1 MLSKRRIHLWYFNPA
16 GNYGVKTHSHDQTSP
31 FVLHRDRLPELH
43 STDNVSDP
51 IAKIRLVDPVGQ
63 SEWYLVEYNYETQL
77 AYGLAITEDYP
88 EGRMGYIHLDELR
101 QCASSY
107 ELANCS

>member
-63 SEWYLVEYNYETQL
+63 SEVVFGGIQL
-77 AYGLAITEDYP
+77 RNAVGLWVGD
-88 EGRMGYIHLDELR
+88 H
-101 QCASSY
+101 
-107 ELANCS
+107 